1 MPLAHV
7 LLDLEDAVQLV
18 LINISDHFMRYRMSG
33 DEEMPKVIGCLLG
46 EQTGRHVDVSNSFE
60 MLLRGTPDSP
70 DFDKAVYTSK
80 LEQYAECYKNLHV
93 LGWYSTGGTVGST
106 ELLLHKKFIEH
117 SEVQAP
123 IFVVMDPARVMVPS
137 AKELPLDMFE
147 SGAAHVRACFP
158 TALSASVL
166 STFLP
171 TTQVDSVSLSEVC
184 QTSV

>member
-1 MPLAHV
+1 MTC
-7 LLDLEDAVQLV
+7 VQLV

-33 DEEMPKVIGCLLG
+33 NEEIPQVIGCLLG

-93 LGWYSTGGTVGST
+93 LGWYSTGGAVSLT

-117 SEVQAP
+117 SDVQAP
-123 IFVVMDPARVMVPS
+123 IFLVMDPARVMVPS

-147 SGAAHVRACFP
+147 SGTAQHFSVRSKTCNLSMP
-158 TALSASVL
+158 NRALMWPL
-166 STFLP
+166 HF
-171 TTQVDSVSLSEVC
+171 
-184 QTSV
+184 

>member
-1 MPLAHV
+1 MAFSVQRWTIPHV
-7 LLDLEDAVQLV
+7 VDQMTCVQLV

-33 DEEMPKVIGCLLG
+33 NEEIPQVIGCLLG

-93 LGWYSTGGTVGST
+93 LGWYSTGGAVSLT

-117 SEVQAP
+117 SDVQAP
-123 IFVVMDPARVMVPS
+123 IFLVMDPARVMVPS

-147 SGAAHVRACFP
+147 SGAAQHFSVRSKTCNLSMP
-158 TALSASVL
+158 NRALMWPL
-166 STFLP
+166 RF
-171 TTQVDSVSLSEVC
+171 
-184 QTSV
+184 